1 MKKGLLVLLL
11 FISVQIQAQI
21 QSKNLHLKAF
31 LVKNDT
37 VKIDTVS
44 IRSANFKVFDS
55 ANIEI
60 DASKYSIDF
69 STSLLIFKK
78 ENNEKFERISVQY
91 TSYPN
96 FLTKNYFKLN
106 KKLIVPSANNQ
117 SQLFS
122 LTTNKEKTPF
132 QPFDGLNAAGFFTR
146 GVTVGNN
153 QNVVANS
160 MLDLQISG
168 KLSDKV
174 TLKASIVDTNL
185 PIQENGNT
193 YKLNEF
199 DRVFIELYSDEWSI
213 NAGDI
218 YLKNNETAFLR
229 FNKKVSGLA
238 VDAHIKNENTA
249 IDAKASGAFVRGK
262 YSKIKFNGQEGNQG
276 PYKITDF
283 GSNTY
288 VLILSGTEQIYVNG
302 QLLKRGEENDY
313 IIDYNNAEITF
324 NTTFPIT
331 SNMRISAEYQY
342 TDRVYNRFITY
353 EKVNFEKDKFT
364 VGGYFYNENDLK
376 NQSLEPELSDQQ
388 KQILA
393 DAGDN
398 PLKMISPSAYE
409 TEYSENAI
417 LYKKTIPGNVEIFE
431 YSNNENDILYNV
443 TFSYIGENLAAY
455 VLKEVIA
462 TGRIYEYVGENLGNY
477 APAIKLISPNKLQ
490 IAVFTGSYNPS
501 QKTTINA
508 EAAFSNNDQNLFSNI
523 DNENNNGIA
532 SKVSWDQV
540 IFQKEWE
547 LKSNLKYDYIN
558 KDFKTIQR
566 IQNIEFDRDWNI
578 NRIYGNQQLISAEL
592 NFSNGKNS
600 SIQYGFSNLKFAD
613 DYNGYNHIFKGK
625 YNKNKLSVNFDSSLL
640 NSTSILEDG
649 LFLRYYL
656 NTKYNLKKGWV
667 GANLNGENN
676 ELTNNTTSS
685 LDILSHKFNE
695 YEAFAAIGDSTKVFT
710 QFGAIFRSTDSIQNN
725 EFKRLS
731 NAKTY
736 YLKSSFVNSKN
747 TNLDI
752 YINYRTVKNVQIA
765 DEESLNSKIVYKQQ
779 IWNQFLSFNT
789 VYQTRSGTM
798 PLQDYTYIETE
809 PGQGFYTWIDYNENG
824 IKELNEFEIAQ
835 FADQARYLR
844 VVLPTINYIATHQ
857 NIFSTSFIIN
867 PQQWSS
873 RGGIKNA
880 MSHFYNQTSMLIDSK
895 QQKKDNKLNLNPF
908 DVDNEN
914 LLGLIFNFNNSFYFN
929 KGEKYFSTTYRYIK
943 SQNKSTTTIDGLENT
958 IQLHQ
963 LQFEHEIG
971 DFWLLNFDIGK
982 SKNEVISDNYTNRNY
997 NLNSYAVLPKLS
1009 YYLNKGTFLAI
1020 YFEFKNKEN
1029 TISDLE
1035 TLKSDKIGVS
1045 GNYIKNEKS
1054 QVKVEFN
1061 LFNNTY
1067 TGNSNSPVAYQM
1079 LEGLQPG
1086 KNYTWSLLFQRSI
1099 FSFLNLNVNY
1109 LGRKSET
1116 SKTIHTGS
1124 VELKAHF

>member
-11 FISVQIQAQI
+11 FISAQIQAQI

-31 LVKNDT
+31 LVKNDS

-44 IRSANFKVFDS
+44 ISSANFKVFDNT
-55 ANIEI
+55 NIEI
-60 DASKYSIDF
+60 DSSKYHMNF

-78 ENNEKFERISVQY
+78 ENSEKFDRINVQY

-117 SQLFS
+117 SQLYS
-122 LTTNKEKTPF
+122 LTTNQQKAPF
-132 QPFDGLNAAGFFTR
+132 QPFDGLNAAGIFTR

-153 QNVVANS
+153 QNVVANA

-199 DRVFIELYSDEWSI
+199 DRVFIELYSNEWSI

-218 YLKNNETAFLR
+218 YLENNETEFLR
-229 FNKKVSGLA
+229 FNKKVSGLE
-238 VDAHIKNENTA
+238 VDAHIENENTT
-249 IDAKASGAFVRGK
+249 INAKASGAFVRGK
-262 YSKIKFNGQEGNQG
+262 YNKVQFNGQEGNQG
-276 PYKITDF
+276 PYRITDF
-283 GSNTY
+283 GNNTY

-313 IIDYNNAEITF
+313 IIDYNNGEITF
-324 NTTFPIT
+324 STTFPIN

-353 EKVNFEKDKFT
+353 ETVNIKKDKFSL
-364 VGGYFYNENDLK
+364 GGYFYNENDLK
-376 NQSLEPELSDQQ
+376 NQSLEPELTDGQ

-393 DAGDN
+393 NAGDN
-398 PLKMISPSAYE
+398 KLKMISPSAYE
-409 TEYSENAI
+409 SEYSENAI
-417 LYKKTIPGNVEIFE
+417 LYKKILVGTLEIFE
-431 YSNNENDILYNV
+431 YTNNEDDELYSV

-462 TGRIYEYVGENLGNY
+462 TGNIYEYVGENLGNY
-477 APAIKLISPNKLQ
+477 APAIALIAPNKLQ
-490 IAVFTGSYNPS
+490 VAVFTGTYNPS
-501 QKTTINA
+501 EKTTINA
-508 EAAFSNNDQNLFSNI
+508 EAAFSNNDENLFSNI

-532 SKVSWDQV
+532 SKISWEQV

-547 LKSNLKYDYIN
+547 LKSSLKYDYIN

-578 NRIYGNQQLISAEL
+578 NRIYGSQQLINAGL
-592 NFSNGKNS
+592 NLSNKKNS
-600 SIQYGFSNLKFAD
+600 SIQYVFSNLKFAN
-613 DYNGYNHIFKGK
+613 DYNGYKHFFMGK
-625 YNKNKLSVNFDSSLL
+625 YQKNAFYVNFDSSLL
-640 NSTSILEDG
+640 TSTSQLEDG
-649 LFLRYYL
+649 SFLRYL
-656 NTKYNLKKGWV
+656 VHTKYKFKKGWI
-667 GANLNGENN
+667 GGNLNGENN
-676 ELTNNTTSS
+676 ELTNNITTK
-685 LDILSHKFNE
+685 LELLSHKFNE
-695 YEAFAAIGDSTKVFT
+695 YEAFAAVGDSAKVFNQVGVIYRT
-710 QFGAIFRSTDSIQNN
+710 TDSVQNN
-725 EFKRLS
+725 EFQRVS

-736 YLKSSFVNSKN
+736 YLNSSFVNSKN
-747 TNLDI
+747 TNLAV
-752 YINYRTVKNVQIA
+752 YVNYRTIKNVHIA
-765 DEESLNSKIVYKQQ
+765 NEESLNSKVAYKQQ
-779 IWNQFLSFNT
+779 VWHQFLNINT
-789 VYQTRSGTM
+789 MYQTRSGTM
-798 PLQDYTYIETE
+798 PLQDYNYIETE
-809 PGQGFYTWIDYNENG
+809 PGQGFYMWIDYNENG

-835 FADQARYLR
+835 FPDQARYLR

-857 NIFSTSFIIN
+857 NIFSQNLILN

-873 RGGIKNA
+873 QSGIKKVL
-880 MSHFYNQTSMLIDSK
+880 SHFYNQTSVLIDGK

-908 DVDNEN
+908 DIDNDN

-929 KGEKYFSTTYRYIK
+929 KGKKNFSTTYRYLK
-943 SQNKSTTTIDGLENT
+943 SQNKSITTIDGLENI
-958 IQLHQ
+958 IQMHQ

-971 DFWLLNFDIGK
+971 DFWLLNFD
-982 SKNEVISDNYTNRNY
+982 VINSRNHVVSNNFSNRNY

-1009 YYLNKGTFLAI
+1009 YFLNKAMYLTV
-1020 YFEFKNKEN
+1020 YYEFKNKKNE
-1029 TISDLE
+1029 IADLE
-1035 TLKSDKIGVS
+1035 TLNADKMGLS
-1045 GNYIKNEKS
+1045 ANYRKNEKS
-1054 QVKVEFN
+1054 QMKAEFN
-1061 LFNNTY
+1061 LFNNAF

-1086 KNYTWSLLFQRSI
+1086 KNYTWSLLFQRRI

-1109 LGRKSET
+1109 LGRRSET
-1116 SKTIHTGS
+1116 SNTIHTGS